1 MIINRARI
9 KELLEE
15 QAREGTNADAFASR
29 AYFCFDSQGESV
41 ERTDDFCD
49 FCGYK
54 KICLPYLEK
63 AEIIRQD

>member
-15 QAREGTNADAFASR
+15 QAKAGMNADAFASR

-41 ERTDDFCD
+41 ERTEDFCD
-49 FCGYK
+49 FCRYK
-54 KICLPYLEK
+54 KICAPYLK
-63 AEIIRQD
+63 NAEVIVQN